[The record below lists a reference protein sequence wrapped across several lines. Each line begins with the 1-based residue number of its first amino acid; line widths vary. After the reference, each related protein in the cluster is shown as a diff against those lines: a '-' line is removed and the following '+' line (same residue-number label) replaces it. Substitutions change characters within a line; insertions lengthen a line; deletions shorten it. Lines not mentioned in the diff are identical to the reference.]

1 MNQQISLREFG
12 LVEMHFCRT
21 LVSVVQLPK
30 LKGAKDNYL
39 TLSFLADI
47 NFVTFN
53 MTHLYE
59 GFKFD

>member
-12 LVEMHFCRT
+12 LVEMHFRRT

-30 LKGAKDNYL
+30 VKGAKDNYL
-39 TLSFLADI
+39 TISFLPDI
-47 NFVTFN
+47 KFVTYN
-53 MTHLYE
+53 MTHLYQ